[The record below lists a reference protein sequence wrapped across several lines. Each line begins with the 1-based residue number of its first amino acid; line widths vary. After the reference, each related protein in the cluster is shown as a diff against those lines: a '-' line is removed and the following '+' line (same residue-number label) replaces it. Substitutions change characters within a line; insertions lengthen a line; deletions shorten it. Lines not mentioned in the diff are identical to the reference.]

1 MKEVIGG
8 LWFAGLIV
16 WAMLGF
22 VPGLILIVIGCIA
35 ASCKL
40 AQERQAEA
48 AAQSWRK
55 QYPPYRY

>member
-16 WAMLGF
+16 WAILGF
-22 VPGLILIVIGCIA
+22 VPGIILIAIGCVA
-35 ASCKL
+35 ASCEL
-40 AQERQAEA
+40 AREQRAEA